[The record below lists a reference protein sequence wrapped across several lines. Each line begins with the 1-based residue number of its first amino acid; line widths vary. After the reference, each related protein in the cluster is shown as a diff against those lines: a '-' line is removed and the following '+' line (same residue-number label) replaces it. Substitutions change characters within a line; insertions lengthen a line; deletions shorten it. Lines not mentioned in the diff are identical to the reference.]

1 MNLPYISSFTVNHKV
16 SSVTYQECH
25 LSCEDNFV
33 LFKQASAG
41 VHIHWVGYAVNEIQD
56 SLFYLLGTLGTINGF
71 LKHNTES
78 LD

>member
-41 VHIHWVGYAVNEIQD
+41 VHIH
-56 SLFYLLGTLGTINGF
+56 
-71 LKHNTES
+71 
-78 LD
+78 